1 MVAGGRR
8 RGVEADRPDPGVP
21 VPDRRGGT
29 GRDPRREPERR
40 GDRARCG
47 TGADDDPRRAR
58 GDAAAAGTGVRAGG
72 EDDER
77 LGPAGPADPRPAQRG
92 VLGDR
97 AGDRDHAG
105 GGDRRGAAVVSRPRD
120 PATGTEPGHHA
131 VRRPAV
137 PLPGSVV
144 GGVPRPRD
152 PADLPGVQPRRRR
165 AARRPVPGGTTVS
178 ALLELRGLRVG
189 YADSRGIVTDVL
201 HGVDLAVGRGE
212 KVAVVGGS
220 GSGKS
225 TAAAAALGLL
235 PGTGRVTGGRILFD
249 GEDLTTAGEARL
261 RALRGARIGL
271 VPQDPMSNLNPVHR
285 VGAQIAEALTT
296 HRLARGR
303 AARDRA
309 VELMA
314 EAGIPDPARRARQYP
329 HEFSGGMRQRV
340 LIAMALAAEPDLLLA
355 DEPTSALD
363 VTVQRRILDHLAGLT
378 DARGTAM
385 LLITHDLALAAE
397 RADRVVVM
405 HEGHVVETG
414 PAERILTRP
423 DDDYTRRLVAAAP
436 AIGGGSRAAEPPAPP
451 RPVLE
456 VTGLV
461 REFRVRGSR
470 ERVRAVDDVS
480 FTVDAGTT
488 TALVGE
494 SGSGK
499 TTTARIVLGLD
510 RPTAGTVTVAGT
522 DPFRSSRRD
531 RAMVRRTM
539 QPVFQDPYG
548 SLDPTS
554 TVARIV
560 DEPLRVLRIGDTAS
574 RRDRVAE
581 LLDQVAL
588 PSGVTARRPDELSGG
603 QRQRVAIARA
613 LAARPQLVVCD
624 EAVSALDVL
633 VQEQILELLTG
644 LQRDLGVSLLFITHD
659 LAVVRQVAHRVVVLR
674 AGAVVEQGP
683 TARVVDT
690 PAQDY
695 TRELLAAIP
704 GRDVGATP

>member
-1 MVAGGRR
+1 
-8 RGVEADRPDPGVP
+8 
-21 VPDRRGGT
+21 
-29 GRDPRREPERR
+29 
-40 GDRARCG
+40 
-47 TGADDDPRRAR
+47 
-58 GDAAAAGTGVRAGG
+58 
-72 EDDER
+72 
-77 LGPAGPADPRPAQRG
+77 
-92 VLGDR
+92 
-97 AGDRDHAG
+97 
-105 GGDRRGAAVVSRPRD
+105 
-120 PATGTEPGHHA
+120 
-131 VRRPAV
+131 
-137 PLPGSVV
+137 
-144 GGVPRPRD
+144 
-152 PADLPGVQPRRRR
+152 
-165 AARRPVPGGTTVS
+165 
-178 ALLELRGLRVG
+178 
-189 YADSRGIVTDVL
+189 
-201 HGVDLAVGRGE
+201 
-212 KVAVVGGS
+212 
-220 GSGKS
+220 
-225 TAAAAALGLL
+225 
-235 PGTGRVTGGRILFD
+235 
-249 GEDLTTAGEARL
+249 
-261 RALRGARIGL
+261 
-271 VPQDPMSNLNPVHR
+271 
-285 VGAQIAEALTT
+285 
-296 HRLARGR
+296 
-303 AARDRA
+303 
-309 VELMA
+309 MA

-436 AIGGGSRAAEPPAPP
+436 AIGGGTRAADPPAPP
-451 RPVLE
+451 RPVRV

-494 SGSGK
+494 SGAGK

-510 RPTAGTVTVAGT
+510 RPTAGTGTVAGT

-560 DEPLRVLRIGDTAS
+560 DEPLRVLRIGTPRRGATGSPSSWTRWPCRREWQHVARTSCPAAS
-574 RRDRVAE
+574 G
-581 LLDQVAL
+581 
-588 PSGVTARRPDELSGG
+588 SGSRS
-603 QRQRVAIARA
+603 
-613 LAARPQLVVCD
+613 
-624 EAVSALDVL
+624 
-633 VQEQILELLTG
+633 
-644 LQRDLGVSLLFITHD
+644 
-659 LAVVRQVAHRVVVLR
+659 
-674 AGAVVEQGP
+674 
-683 TARVVDT
+683 
-690 PAQDY
+690 
-695 TRELLAAIP
+695 P
-704 GRDVGATP
+704 GRWPPGRSWSCATRPSPPWTCWCRSRSWSC

>member
-1 MVAGGRR
+1 M
-8 RGVEADRPDPGVP
+8 
-21 VPDRRGGT
+21 
-29 GRDPRREPERR
+29 
-40 GDRARCG
+40 
-47 TGADDDPRRAR
+47 
-58 GDAAAAGTGVRAGG
+58 
-72 EDDER
+72 
-77 LGPAGPADPRPAQRG
+77 
-92 VLGDR
+92 
-97 AGDRDHAG
+97 
-105 GGDRRGAAVVSRPRD
+105 
-120 PATGTEPGHHA
+120 
-131 VRRPAV
+131 
-137 PLPGSVV
+137 
-144 GGVPRPRD
+144 
-152 PADLPGVQPRRRR
+152 
-165 AARRPVPGGTTVS
+165 S

-189 YADSRGIVTDVL
+189 YADSRGTVTDVL

-436 AIGGGSRAAEPPAPP
+436 AIGGGTRAAEPPAPP

-480 FTVDAGTT
+480 FTVDADTT

-531 RAMVRRTM
+531 RAVVRRTM

-588 PSGVTARRPDELSGG
+588 PSGVAPRRPDELSGG

-683 TARVVDT
+683 TARVVDA